1 MVVGSATVKPGEIGT
16 IKVSVIMHKGMDGP
30 HLFHIFVKS
39 SDSEKP
45 VSLLKVK
52 ADIVSLETWRRSH
65 PQAFYLPRDVASFPL
80 RAEIVG
86 IDAMAYA
93 RKAFGRDW
101 QIKNAYLGKYQK
113 DKQQVQLVVSEFTD
127 LEKASSLFS
136 EVTASMKENSGAS
149 KYNGRIE
156 VGGHPVYASKTKAH
170 EFFYFQSGNKVV
182 WLFPDGSVAKQS
194 LEEIMK
200 HIQRIGM

>member
-1 MVVGSATVKPGEIGT
+1 VVVGSATVKPGASGT
-16 IKVSVIMHKGMDGP
+16 IKVSVIMHEGMDGP

-39 SDSEKP
+39 SDAERP

-52 ADIVSLETWRRSH
+52 ADIVPLETWRRSH
-65 PQAFYLPRDVASFPL
+65 PQDFYLPREVAHFPL
-80 RAEIVG
+80 RSETVG

-93 RKAFGRDW
+93 RRAFGRHG
-101 QIKNAYLGKYQK
+101 QIRNAYLGTYQK

-127 LEKASSLFS
+127 VEKATHVFS
-136 EVTASMKENSGAS
+136 EVTTSLKEHSGAS
-149 KYNGRIE
+149 KHNGRIE
-156 VGGHPVYASKTKAH
+156 VGGHPVYALKHKAH
-170 EFFYFQSGNKVV
+170 EFFYFQSDNKMV

-194 LEEIMK
+194 VEEVMK